1 MAQLSDDCFAFGG
14 PMMSVDEAVGL
25 IAERV
30 TPVADVEAV
39 TLARADGRILAK
51 DISAPLPLPPFTNS
65 AVDGY
70 AVSSRDLPQQQE
82 QAFPVDGTRPG
93 RRLRDSAGQAGAG
106 GAHLHRRADARRRRY
121 CVHAGRRPRR
131 GSTRSFFPRASSPA
145 PMCVPQARTFAAGFA
160 ALKAGQRLRPQDV
173 ALVAAFGLTQLDVV
187 RRIRVA
193 VFSTGNELAS
203 PGEARAAA
211 QLFDSNRFMLMAM
224 LARLGCD
231 VSDLGILRDDRA
243 ALARA
248 LQEVAGTH
256 DLILTT
262 GGVSTGEED
271 HVKASV
277 ESVGRLVLWR
287 MAIKPGR
294 PVAMGIIGGTPF
306 IGLPGNP
313 VASFVT
319 FVHVV
324 RPTILALSGAM
335 PEKLLPMPVRAGFAY
350 KKKIARRE
358 YVRVSLR
365 KAADGALE
373 AVKFPREGA
382 GLLSSLVDTDGL
394 VELGED
400 VTLVEPGPDGRVP
413 VLCEPDLVIVVD
425 DAGCSRHVDTMTT
438 TKLDL
443 AGLKCPLPA
452 LKTRKAL
459 KTLPPGDR
467 LEVLCTD
474 PLAVIDIPNL
484 IRETGDRIE
493 ITERSE
499 SRIVFLI
506 EKSNGSTEKAGQSSG
521 SP

>member
-1 MAQLSDDCFAFGG
+1 M
-14 PMMSVDEAVGL
+14 
-25 IAERV
+25 
-30 TPVADVEAV
+30 
-39 TLARADGRILAK
+39 RI
-51 DISAPLPLPPFTNS
+51 FT
-65 AVDGY
+65 G
-70 AVSSRDLPQQQE
+70 
-82 QAFPVDGTRPG
+82 
-93 RRLRDSAGQAGAG
+93 
-106 GAHLHRRADARRRRY
+106 
-121 CVHAGRRPRR
+121 
-131 GSTRSFFPRASSPA
+131 A
-145 PMCVPQARTFAAGFA
+145 PMPEGADTVFMQEDVRVEGDKVVLPAGLKPGANVRPAGEDIPAGFA

-203 PGEARAAA
+203 PGEARAAP

-248 LQEVAGTH
+248 LQEVAGNH

-335 PEKLLPMPVRAGFAY
+335 QEKLLPMPVRAGFSLQEEDRPPRICPRQPAQGRRWR
-350 KKKIARRE
+350 ARSGE
-358 YVRVSLR
+358 VSAR
-365 KAADGALE
+365 GRR
-373 AVKFPREGA
+373 AVVVA
-382 GLLSSLVDTDGL
+382 GRHRR
-394 VELGED
+394 
-400 VTLVEPGPDGRVP
+400 PGRTRRGRHAGRARPDGRVP

-425 DAGCSRHVDTMTT
+425 DAGCPRHVDAMTT

-484 IRETGDRIE
+484 IRETGDKVE

-499 SRIVFLI
+499 GRIVFLI
-506 EKSNGSTEKAGQSSG
+506 EKSNGSTEKADQLSG
-521 SP
+521 SL